1 MKAITYKGFKIETTN
16 GSSYI
21 YLDGEL
27 LGCTHSDHR
36 LDNSADKAKKR
47 IDNNTINLVNP

>member
-21 YLDGEL
+21 YLNGEL
-27 LGCTHSDHR
+27 LGCTHSDYR